1 MNADRF
7 LPRLL
12 GGLVLAGIA
21 GAIAFAVHAAAVV
34 PDGPADVVWDKSA
47 CAHCRM
53 HLGEPGF
60 AAQLTTTAGT
70 TLLFDDP
77 GCLFEYLADA
87 TPAVHA
93 IWFHHASEQRWLRAP
108 AVAFAPVSTSPMGF
122 GLAATDPGTV
132 GAIDYDAARAR
143 CTPSHTA
150 APEGHR

>member
-1 MNADRF
+1 MNPDRL

-21 GAIAFAVHAAAVV
+21 GAIAYAVHAAAAL
-34 PDGPADVVWDKSA
+34 PDGPVDVVWDKSA

-60 AAQLTTTAGT
+60 AAQLTTTAGA

-87 TPAVHA
+87 APDAHA
-93 IWFHHASEQRWLRAP
+93 IWFHHGSADRWLRAP
-108 AVAFAPVSTSPMGF
+108 AVAFAAAPATPMGF
-122 GLAATDPGTV
+122 GLAATDPGTA
-132 GAIDYDAARAR
+132 GAIDYDTARAR
-143 CTPSHTA
+143 CTTPRA
-150 APEGHR
+150 AEMEGHR